1 MIVVATFINSDNL
14 YMTLCLRP
22 AINLQ
27 LTILIFVSDCRTRLV
42 EPVGTRPQD
51 LGPNH
56 PHSHSELLNSINP
69 HHPALSPNFLTSPA
83 GFSQQE
89 YLNAAAQ
96 RLSEMQA
103 SAALDP
109 LNALEGKEFLTFHA

>member
-1 MIVVATFINSDNL
+1 MFEASHQSSTDYSD
-14 YMTLCLRP
+14 LC
-22 AINLQ
+22 
-27 LTILIFVSDCRTRLV
+27 FRL
-42 EPVGTRPQD
+42 PPPSGASGNPTA
-51 LGPNH
+51 GFGAGNH

-109 LNALEGKEFLTFHA
+109 LNAIEGKKIFDMHFKHTFLSYH

>member
-1 MIVVATFINSDNL
+1 MFVATHQSSTDLFFQSFRLPPTSGASGNP
-14 YMTLCLRP
+14 P
-22 AINLQ
+22 AG
-27 LTILIFVSDCRTRLV
+27 FGSG
-42 EPVGTRPQD
+42 GT
-51 LGPNH
+51 H
-56 PHSHSELLNSINP
+56 PHHPTHSELLNSIGS

-83 GFSQQE
+83 GVSHQE

-109 LNALEGKEFLTFHA
+109 LNALEGKIFCI